1 MACRT
6 FSGTEIA
13 KALGEWNFERVGQ
26 TGSHL
31 KLRYIDPNTGEKRTV
46 VVPLHDELDTGTLK
60 GIAEQPVRTTSRS
73 SSTRWKRWSK

>member
-26 TGSHL
+26 TSSHL
-31 KLRYIDPNTGEKRTV
+31 KLRYINPDTGEKRTV
-46 VVPLHDELDTGTLK
+46 VVPLHDELEYGNAQMHRRAGQYERLP
-60 GIAEQPVRTTSRS
+60 EVP
-73 SSTRWKRWSK
+73 